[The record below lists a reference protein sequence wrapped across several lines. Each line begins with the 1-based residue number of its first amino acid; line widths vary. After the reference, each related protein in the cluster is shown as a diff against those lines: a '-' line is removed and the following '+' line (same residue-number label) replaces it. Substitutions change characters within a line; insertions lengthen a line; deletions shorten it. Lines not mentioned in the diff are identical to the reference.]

1 MNRNIILYVLIA
13 LLVVVGGT
21 WYALSTR
28 SIDEGVRDEL
38 TEEEQDADMDD
49 EDGESENE
57 DADGGSASNGGTD
70 TGTGTS
76 VNGGTSD
83 DSTINGGSA
92 SAGSNGSGDEVA
104 GGNGT
109 SYNGVGGTE
118 SFSLEKQKIATE
130 LGLQLEIVESII
142 TIIQLQLE
150 NGDIS
155 VDDASELLG
164 DMTQVLDI
172 LEDTVEA
179 YLAL

>member
-1 MNRNIILYVLIA
+1 MNRNIILYILIA

-28 SIDEGVRDEL
+28 SIDEGAQNDL
-38 TEEEQDADMDD
+38 TEEDQDADMDD
-49 EDGESENE
+49 EDAESDNE

-83 DSTINGGSA
+83 DSMENGGAVSP
-92 SAGSNGSGDEVA
+92 GTGEGVSNGDEEAEV
-104 GGNGT
+104 
-109 SYNGVGGTE
+109 GVGGSE
-118 SFSLEKQKIATE
+118 MLSPERQKIAAE
-130 LGLQLEIVESII
+130 LNLQLEVVGSVVTVIG
-142 TIIQLQLE
+142 LQLE

-155 VDDASELLG
+155 VDDASDLLVEVTEVV
-164 DMTQVLDI
+164 DL
-172 LEDTVEA
+172 LEDTVDM

>member
-28 SIDEGVRDEL
+28 TDEGVRDEL

-49 EDGESENE
+49 EDGESESG
-57 DADGGSASNGGTD
+57 DADGDSASNGGTD

-83 DSTINGGSA
+83 DSTINEGSA
-92 SAGSNGSGDEVA
+92 STDLD
-104 GGNGT
+104 GNGIIYT
-109 SYNGVGGTE
+109 GMGGTE
-118 SFSLEKQKIATE
+118 SVSVEKQNIASE
-130 LGLQLEIVESII
+130 LSLQFEIVESIV

-150 NGDIS
+150 SGDIS
-155 VDDASELLG
+155 VDDASDLLG
-164 DMTQVLDI
+164 DMAQVVDM

-179 YLAL
+179 YLVL